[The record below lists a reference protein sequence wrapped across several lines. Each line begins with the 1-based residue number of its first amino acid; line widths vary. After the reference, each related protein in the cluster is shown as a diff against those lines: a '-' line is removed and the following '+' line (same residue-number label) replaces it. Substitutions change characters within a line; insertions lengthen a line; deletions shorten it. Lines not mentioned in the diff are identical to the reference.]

1 MAELGLNTADGQQV
15 RLMAKRTGACLQD
28 NRNKCVARSEMGNV
42 YLAESHE
49 VQTLVVEVFS
59 KGEIGQAKE

>member
-1 MAELGLNTADGQQV
+1 
-15 RLMAKRTGACLQD
+15 MAKRTGACLQD

-49 VQTLVVEVFS
+49 VQTLVVEAFS